1 MPNSRA
7 CRTSSSRPVW
17 RGSSPAS
24 CSATPI
30 RRRAA
35 SGSAATSTPAT
46 RAVPE
51 VIVIERR
58 QHPHGRRLAGAV
70 GPEEAEDLAGLD
82 PQVDAAHRLDDA
94 RPAAVV
100 LDQPLGLHGYVQ
112 VLLLAKSS
120 LRARGR
126 PMRARKL
133 IASGLVRKYGA

>member
-35 SGSAATSTPAT
+35 SGSRRDVDAGDARACPTVIDSSVVSIRTVVDLPA
-46 RAVPE
+46 PF
-51 VIVIERR
+51 
-58 QHPHGRRLAGAV
+58 

-82 PQVDAAHRLDDA
+82 PQVDAAHGLDRAARL
-94 RPAAVV
+94 V
-100 LDQPLGLHGYVQ
+100 
-112 VLLLAKSS
+112 
-120 LRARGR
+120 
-126 PMRARKL
+126 
-133 IASGLVRKYGA
+133 